1 MHINGDDRFM
11 RGAERLRFSN
21 HGDWSPINVGLEC
34 GVDEYLNGVRQVGD
48 KRDGQ
53 SEVRHMVAG
62 VLGSILKGDAAL
74 RDLDIVGREQEWLRA
89 RLPEPLDDICNIV
102 GQVFMTNNSRV

>member
-1 MHINGDDRFM
+1 MMHIDNDDRFM
-11 RGAERLRFSN
+11 RGAEGLCLSN
-21 HGDWSPINVGLEC
+21 HGDRSSIYIGLEC
-34 GVDEYLNGVRQVGD
+34 GVDEYLNRVKQVGD

-74 RDLDIVGREQEWLRA
+74 RDLDIVEREQEWLRA
-89 RLPEPLDDICNIV
+89 WLPEPLDDIPNIV
-102 GQVFMTNNSRV
+102 GQVFMAYNS